1 LEKVKFFIK
10 PFGKKALLV
19 IFTSILL
26 LTTALS
32 EGTRPQSGESGKQKI
47 VRQVA
52 QRWIQVGMKQYERGF
67 FRAAEQSFL
76 RARDYEE
83 YLTVGERER
92 LNKLLEKTHTAA
104 IERER
109 VSEHVRTADKLVEQ
123 GELIKAKSHL
133 EKVRDS
139 EFSTK
144 RQRELAVEGLKEIEN
159 QLKEQ
164 KRQVAKLYERSV
176 ELYQDGQ
183 LEKAREGFVKVAAS
197 GLVIAPAEKT
207 AEDYLAKIDDILAQK
222 PEAAVIKVPEVD
234 KSALEILEDEFPGV
248 EAEPVAVPED
258 KVIEQ
263 AEPETVQEM
272 PEPVT
277 EESSYIKVV
286 RRRRNILR
294 SHTRAIVN
302 DAVAKAQSYISQGKF
317 DEAKEA
323 VETAE
328 RHVNKNRLHL
338 GDDLF
343 NRYSGELKQLA
354 EKIEQGQRERAAR
367 LEKQK
372 RVEAIEAQHQYREQT
387 EINRQKRIIE
397 LMNNAKA
404 YQKQQRY
411 EEALGQLESLLALDP
426 LNDDALILKDTLEDT
441 ISFRK
446 QLEVQKETNKERADL
461 LQRTDESEIPYAEEI
476 VYPKNWRE
484 IAAKRKPEE
493 AIGQDPAN
501 MAVYEQLDEIV
512 DLSELTPEMSLSTAI
527 EILKNSVD
535 PPLKVFV
542 NWRDLLENADIEQTT
557 PINMD
562 PISAIPLNRG
572 LKFLLEAISGVGVE
586 LGYAVEDGIV
596 TIATIEALPSE
607 WEELVYDV
615 TDLLGQPADY
625 RASFRGGRGGGA
637 GGVSDVGGG
646 FQQQTEED
654 ELERDELAERAGERT
669 ESLVL
674 LIQETVEPDSW
685 WEAGGE
691 GTITIYQNR
700 KLIVRQTRE
709 VHKKIEKLLKEM
721 RKSLGYQVA
730 IEARF
735 LLVGEHF
742 LEDVGLDVDF
752 VYNPGGKW
760 SPIHFLQ
767 GSSSTA
773 TPVETAIP
781 GSLGAVGSSITIGGP
796 FGLAGSYGTI
806 LDDLQVS
813 FLLRATEAHRDST
826 ALTAPKVCVLSGE
839 SASLQ
844 IERFFFYAGDVE
856 PEIAEAAGEAARAF
870 TTVNYEERSVTSG
883 TRFNITPTITPD
895 KKYVLLNIGVQL
907 SDFLGFKARTIDLG
921 MFGDGVGGSY
931 EIEFPETEVSRVQTR
946 VSVPDGGTLLLGG
959 QKLTGQ
965 VETEAGVPI
974 LSKIP
979 ILGRLFTNR
988 SRIEDNRILL
998 ILVKP
1003 TILLQEEREAEAVAA
1018 MESKF

>member
-1 LEKVKFFIK
+1 LEKVKLFIK
-10 PFGKKALLV
+10 PFGKRFLPV
-19 IFTSILL
+19 IFTLVLL

-32 EGTRPQSGESGKQKI
+32 EGARPQAGESGKQKI

-52 QRWIQVGMKQYERGF
+52 QRWIQVGTKQYERGF

-83 YLTVGERER
+83 YLTAGERER
-92 LNKLLEKTHTAA
+92 LNKLLEKTHGAA
-104 IERER
+104 LGREK
-109 VSEHVRTADKLVEQ
+109 VAEHIQTADKLIKQ
-123 GELIKAKSHL
+123 GKLVKAKSRL
-133 EKVRDS
+133 EKVRDH
-139 EFSTK
+139 ELATK
-144 RQRELAVEGLKEIEN
+144 KQRELAVEGLQEIEN
-159 QLKEQ
+159 QLNAQ
-164 KRQVAKLYERSV
+164 KRQVAELYNRSV

-207 AEDYLAKIDDILAQK
+207 AEDYLVKIDDTLARKAQ
-222 PEAAVIKVPEVD
+222 AAVIKVPEVD
-234 KSALEILEDEFPGV
+234 KSALKILEDEFSGV
-248 EAEPVAVPED
+248 EAEPVAAPED
-258 KVIEQ
+258 KVIEE
-263 AEPETVQEM
+263 AEPETVQDR

-277 EESSYIKVV
+277 DEDSYIKVV
-286 RRRRNILR
+286 RRKRNILR
-294 SHTRAIVN
+294 SHTRAVVN
-302 DAVAKAQSYISQGKF
+302 DAVTKAQSYISQGAF
-317 DEAKEA
+317 DKAKEA

-328 RHVNKNRLHL
+328 RCVNKNGLHL

-343 NRYSGELKQLA
+343 RQYDDKLKQLA
-354 EKIEQGQRERAAR
+354 EEIEKGQRERAVR
-367 LEKQK
+367 LEEQK
-372 RVEAIEAQHQYREQT
+372 RVEAIEAQRQYRKQT
-387 EINRQKRIIE
+387 EINRQKRISE
-397 LMNNAKA
+397 LIGNAKA

-411 EEALGQLESLLALDP
+411 EAALGQLQSLLALDP

-446 QLEVQKETNKERADL
+446 QLEVQKETDRERAGIL
-461 LQRTDESEIPYAEEI
+461 RRTDESKIPYAEEI

-493 AIGQDPAN
+493 VIGQDPAN
-501 MAVYEQLDEIV
+501 KAVYKQLDKII
-512 DLSELTPEMSLSTAI
+512 DLSELTPQMSFSTAI
-527 EILKNSVD
+527 EILKNSAD

-542 NWRDLLENADIEQTT
+542 NWRDLLDNADIEQTT

-572 LKFLLEAISGVGVE
+572 LKLLLEAISGFGVE
-586 LGYAVEDGIV
+586 LGYAVEDGII

-646 FQQQTEED
+646 FQQESEQD
-654 ELERDELAERAGERT
+654 ELERDELAERAGTRT
-669 ESLVL
+669 ESLVT

-685 WEAGGE
+685 FEAGGE

-721 RKSLGYQVA
+721 RKSLGHQVA

-735 LLVGEHF
+735 LLVGENF
-742 LEDVGLDVDF
+742 LEDVGLDIDF
-752 VYNPGGKW
+752 VYSPGGKW

-767 GSSSTA
+767 KSSSTTA
-773 TPVETAIP
+773 PAETGIP
-781 GSLGAVGSSITIGGP
+781 GSLGAVENSVTVGGP
-796 FGLAGSYGTI
+796 FGSSGSYGTI

-813 FLLRATEAHRDST
+813 FLLRATEAHRNST

-844 IERFFFYAGDVE
+844 IERFFFYAGDIE
-856 PEIAEAAGEAARAF
+856 PELVGTGEQATPF
-870 TTVNYEERSVTSG
+870 TTVNYEERSVTAG

-895 KKYVLLNIGVQL
+895 KKYVLLNIAVQL
-907 SDFLGFKARTIDLG
+907 SDFLGFKTRKIDLG
-921 MFGDGVGGSY
+921 IFGEGNV
-931 EIEFPETEVSRVQTR
+931 INLEFPETEVSRVQTR

-959 QKLTGQ
+959 QKLTGET
-965 VETEAGVPI
+965 ETEAGVPI

-979 ILGRLFTNR
+979 ILGRAFTNR
-988 SRIEDNRILL
+988 SKVKDNRILL

-1003 TILLQEEREAEAVAA
+1003 TIILQEEREADAVAA
-1018 MESKF
+1018 VESKF